1 MMALSPQ
8 GKEFAMASLTA
19 ELGAFVS
26 ELKLSDV
33 PGEGQAV
40 AKTGFTDCFGVM
52 IAGAR
57 DSVVALVDREMAS
70 ADGAAL
76 ASLIPS
82 MERRNVEDAALV
94 NGVAAHVL
102 DYDDVTLDGHPSAV
116 LLPAILAQG
125 EALGSSGAEMLTAY
139 AAGYEVWAELMSR
152 ERVPLHQKG
161 WHPTAVRGTVAAA
174 AACAKLRR
182 LSAQETATALA
193 IAGSMAGGLAANF
206 GSHTKCFQVGR
217 AAQSGVIA
225 ARLAQAGMT
234 ASPDA
239 LEHKSGYLMAFSPGG
254 KPDLARGLGSPKRE
268 WHLVRQGLN
277 IKRYPIC
284 YATHRAID
292 GTLDL
297 ATRFDLKPQDVER
310 IHVSTGET
318 QMMMLRNARPQTAL
332 EAKFSIQFA
341 IASSLVA
348 RGVGLAQLTDEF
360 VRSPPVQSL
369 MPRVSTTTTTETME
383 GSAFAPWE
391 KVEITTRNGKTMA
404 TEPIRFAKGSTQSPL
419 SRGELHEKFSDC
431 LGAVFSG
438 NIKTGAFEKLMNLER
453 LNSAR
458 DLFPW

>member
-1 MMALSPQ
+1 MMGLSPQ
-8 GKEFAMASLTA
+8 GKGFAMASLTA

-26 ELKLSDV
+26 GLKLSDV
-33 PGEGQAV
+33 PREGQAV

-57 DSVVALVDREMAS
+57 DPVVTLVDREMAG
-70 ADGAAL
+70 ADGEAL
-76 ASLIPS
+76 ARLIPG
-82 MERRNVEDAALV
+82 MEPRNVEDAALV

-116 LLPAILAQG
+116 LVPAILAQG

-139 AAGYEVWAELMSR
+139 VAGYEVWAELLIR
-152 ERVPLHQKG
+152 EPVPLHQKG
-161 WHPTAVRGTVAAA
+161 WHPTAVRGTIAAA
-174 AACAKLRR
+174 AACAKLHRM
-182 LSAQETATALA
+182 SAQETATALA
-193 IAGSMAGGLAANF
+193 IASSMAGGLAANF
-206 GSHTKCFQVGR
+206 GSHTKCFQVGH

-225 ARLAQAGMT
+225 ARLAQAGLT

-239 LEHKSGYLMAFSPGG
+239 LEHSAGFLVAFSPGG
-254 KPDLARGLGSPKRE
+254 KPDRARSLESPKRE

-292 GTLDL
+292 GALDL
-297 ATRFDLKPQDVER
+297 AARFDLKAEEVDR

-318 QMMMLRNARPQTAL
+318 QMMMLRNARPQTGL

-341 IASSLVA
+341 MASSLVA
-348 RGVGLAQLTDEF
+348 RSVGLAQLTDEF
-360 VRSPPVQSL
+360 VCSPPVQAL
-369 MPRVSTTTTTETME
+369 IPRVSTTTTTETME

-391 KVEITTRNGKTMA
+391 KVEIATLNGKTMA
-404 TEPIRFAKGSTQSPL
+404 TEPIRFAKGSTQCPL
-419 SRGELHEKFSDC
+419 SLGELEEKFSDC
-431 LGAVFSG
+431 LGEEIGG
-438 NIKTGAFEKLMNLER
+438 NVKAGAFEKLMNLER
-453 LNSAR
+453 LNSVR